1 MKASEFFTARRWF
14 ARGALLTLL
23 LTGSVLAGSGTAF
36 AAKGWVAT
44 DTFRVM
50 NFAVLF
56 FGLFFL
62 LRKPLK
68 QALNARIKGIKD
80 QLDDL
85 ETRRKAAEK
94 ELAKYKEQ
102 LALLDKESEKIVDE
116 YIKQGEA
123 AQAKIIAEAESAAEK
138 LQEQAH
144 RNIEHEFK
152 LAEVALK
159 EEILENALQ
168 RAEEII
174 KSKVSTDDQERLV
187 DDYLTKVVA

>member
-1 MKASEFFTARRWF
+1 MKAFEFTRIRRW
-14 ARGALLTLL
+14 AAKGALVTILL
-23 LTGSVLAGSGTAF
+23 LVGMAAGSPPAF

-56 FGLFFL
+56 IGLFFL

-68 QALNARIKGIKD
+68 NALNARIKGIREE
-80 QLDDL
+80 LEDL
-85 ETRRKAAEK
+85 EARKQAAEK
-94 ELAKYKEQ
+94 ELSRYNEQ
-102 LALLDKESEKIVDE
+102 LALLDKESKKIVDD

-138 LQEQAH
+138 LQEQAR

-152 LAEVALK
+152 QAEAALK
-159 EEILENALQ
+159 GEILEKALQ
-168 RAEEII
+168 RAEDII
-174 KSKVSTDDQERLV
+174 KGAVSTKDQERLV
-187 DDYLTKVVA
+187 DDYLKKVVA

>member
-1 MKASEFFTARRWF
+1 MKASGFISARRWF
-14 ARGALLTLL
+14 KRGATVALL
-23 LTGSVLAGSGTAF
+23 LAGGVLADSGTAF

-56 FGLFFL
+56 IGLFFL
-62 LRKPLK
+62 LRKPVK
-68 QALNARIKGIKD
+68 KALNARIEGIKG
-80 QLDDL
+80 QLDEL
-85 ETRRKAAEK
+85 EARKSAAEK

-102 LALLDKESEKIVDE
+102 LALLDKESESIIDE

-138 LQEQAH
+138 LQEQAR

-152 LAEVALK
+152 QAEVALK

-168 RAEEII
+168 RAEDII
-174 KSKVSTDDQERLV
+174 NRKVSTEDQERLV
-187 DDYLTKVVA
+187 DDYLKKVVA

>member
-1 MKASEFFTARRWF
+1 MKASEFVGLRRRV
-14 ARGALLTLL
+14 AKGAQVTL
-23 LTGSVLAGSGTAF
+23 VLAGCLLTDAATAF

-62 LRKPLK
+62 LRKPMK
-68 QALNARIKGIKD
+68 NALNARIKGIKD
-80 QLDDL
+80 QLEDL
-85 ETRRKAAEK
+85 EARKIAAQK
-94 ELAKYKEQ
+94 ELERYNQQ
-102 LALLDKESEKIVDE
+102 LASLDQESKKIVDE

-152 LAEVALK
+152 QAELALK

-187 DDYLTKVVA
+187 DDYLKKVVA

>member
-1 MKASEFFTARRWF
+1 MRASDVVSACPRL

-23 LTGSVLAGSGTAF
+23 PLGGVLASSGVAF
-36 AAKGWVAT
+36 AAKSWVAT

-56 FGLFFL
+56 VGLFFL
-62 LRKPLK
+62 LRKPIK

-80 QLDDL
+80 QLEDL
-85 ETRRKAAEK
+85 EARRQAAEK
-94 ELAKYKEQ
+94 ELAQYKEQ

-138 LQEQAH
+138 LQEQAR

-174 KSKVSTDDQERLV
+174 RSKVSAEDQERLV
-187 DDYLTKVVA
+187 DDYLKKVVA

>member
-1 MKASEFFTARRWF
+1 MKASGFISARRWF
-14 ARGALLTLL
+14 EKGATIMLL
-23 LTGSVLAGSGTAF
+23 LAGGVLADSGTAF

-56 FGLFFL
+56 IGLFFL
-62 LRKPLK
+62 LRKPVK
-68 QALNARIKGIKD
+68 KALNARIEGIKD
-80 QLDDL
+80 QLHDL
-85 ETRRKAAEK
+85 EARKGAAEK
-94 ELAKYKEQ
+94 ELEKYKEQ
-102 LALLDKESEKIVDE
+102 LALLDKESESIIDE

-138 LQEQAH
+138 LQEQAR

-152 LAEVALK
+152 QAEVALK

-168 RAEEII
+168 RAEDII
-174 KSKVSTDDQERLV
+174 KSKVSTEDQERLV
-187 DDYLTKVVA
+187 DDYLKKVVA

>member
-1 MKASEFFTARRWF
+1 MKAFEFVRFRRWV
-14 ARGALLTLL
+14 AKGILVAL
-23 LTGSVLAGSGTAF
+23 VLAGCLLVDSGTAF
-36 AAKGWVAT
+36 AAKAWVAT

-62 LRKPLK
+62 LRKPMK
-68 QALNARIKGIKD
+68 NALNARIKGIKD

-85 ETRRKAAEK
+85 ETRKKVAEK
-94 ELAKYKEQ
+94 ELARYNAQ
-102 LALLDKESEKIVDE
+102 LASLDQESKKIVDE

-123 AQAKIIAEAESAAEK
+123 AQAKILAEAESAAEK

-152 LAEVALK
+152 QAELALK

-174 KSKVSTDDQERLV
+174 MSKVSTDDQERLV
-187 DDYLTKVVA
+187 DDYLKKVVA

>member
-1 MKASEFFTARRWF
+1 MKAFEFVRFRRWV
-14 ARGALLTLL
+14 AKGILVAL
-23 LTGSVLAGSGTAF
+23 VLAGWLLVDSGTAF

-62 LRKPLK
+62 LRKPMK
-68 QALNARIKGIKD
+68 NALNARIKGIKD

-85 ETRRKAAEK
+85 ETRKKAAEK
-94 ELAKYKEQ
+94 ELARYNAQ
-102 LALLDKESEKIVDE
+102 LASLDQESKKIVDE

-123 AQAKIIAEAESAAEK
+123 AQAKILAEAESAAEK

-152 LAEVALK
+152 KAELALK

-187 DDYLTKVVA
+187 DDYLKKVVA

>member
-1 MKASEFFTARRWF
+1 MKASVFGSMRRWF
-14 ARGALLTLL
+14 DRGALITLVL
-23 LTGSVLAGSGTAF
+23 LGGTLCGAQTAF

-56 FGLFFL
+56 IALFFL

-80 QLDDL
+80 QLEDL
-85 ETRRKAAEK
+85 EARKRAAEK
-94 ELAKYKEQ
+94 ELESYKEQ
-102 LALLDKESEKIVDE
+102 LAMLDKESEKIIDDYV
-116 YIKQGEA
+116 KQGES

-138 LQEQAH
+138 LQEQAR

-152 LAEVALK
+152 QAEAALK
-159 EEILENALQ
+159 EEILEKALQ

-174 KSKVSTDDQERLV
+174 KSKVSTEDQERLV
-187 DDYLTKVVA
+187 DDYLKKVVA